1 MFLKVCGIVAA
12 VGTLCGFGYTLLS
25 LWGAVKFLWQ
35 REVLPPVALPPVSI
49 LKPLKGLDPG
59 MLESLRSHC
68 LQDFPDYEIVFG
80 VSDANDPAISLVQNL
95 QNEFPARSIKLVVG
109 EKELGANTKVSTLA
123 QMLPHASHSYL
134 VVNDSDI
141 QVRPDYLR
149 RVVSPLANPG
159 VSLVTCLYRGVPAP
173 TLGSW
178 AEALGIVDFAGG
190 VLAARLLEGG
200 IHFGLG
206 STLAF
211 RKLDLEAIGGF
222 EGLTDYLADDYQL
235 GRQLT
240 KNGAMGQ
247 LSHVVVETFL
257 PRYSMGDYISHQ
269 LRWARTVRDSRRWGY
284 AGLAFT
290 HYLPW
295 AMVAVVCAGG
305 ANWAWFLLAAALTI
319 RISTTLAIG
328 QGVLSDP
335 HSLQY
340 LALIPLRDLLA
351 TTVWVLGFIGHKVIW
366 RGETFSL
373 RDGKLA
379 RIYR

>member
-1 MFLKVCGIVAA
+1 MFLKICGIIAA
-12 VGTLCGFGYTLLS
+12 AATLGGFGYTLLS

-80 VSDANDPAISLVQNL
+80 VSDAHDPAISLVQNL
-95 QNEFPARSIKLVVG
+95 QREFPDRSIKLVVG
-109 EKELGANTKVSTLA
+109 EKKLGANTKVSTLA
-123 QMLPHASHSYL
+123 QMLPHASHSCL

-159 VSLVTCLYRGVPAP
+159 VSLVTCLYRGVPAAS
-173 TLGSW
+173 LGSW
-178 AEALGIVDFAGG
+178 SEALGIVDFAGG

-211 RKLDLEAIGGF
+211 RRLDLGAIGGF
-222 EGLTDYLADDYQL
+222 EGLADYLADDYQL

-240 KNGAMGQ
+240 NNGPIGQ

-257 PRYSMGDYISHQ
+257 PAYSIGDYLSHQ

-284 AGLAFT
+284 VGLAVT

-295 AMVAVVCAGG
+295 AIVAVSCTGG
-305 ANWAWFLLAAALTI
+305 ANWAWFLLAAALMI
-319 RISTTLAIG
+319 RIAATLAVG
-328 QGVLSDP
+328 QGVLSDRR
-335 HSLQY
+335 SLQY

-351 TTVWVLGFIGHKVIW
+351 AAVWALGFRGHTVKW

-373 RDGKLA
+373 KNGKLA
-379 RIYR
+379 RINP